1 MAEDLEQKL
10 WDTELLLDRNGK
22 VEFHEFLRV
31 CVFVRFGVL
40 GEYNY
45 LLTRRYVI
53 YRELYGLYDL

>member
-40 GEYNY
+40 GEYIFY
-45 LLTRRYVI
+45 LDDI
-53 YRELYGLYDL
+53 